1 MECAISVIVP
11 IYKAESYLRKCVD
24 GILQQTFTDFQL
36 ILVDDGS
43 PDKSGEICDKYAQQ
57 DSRVVTIHKANG
69 GLTSARKCGMERAE
83 GKYSIHIDPDDWVE
97 PTLLE
102 DLYQEIVKA
111 EADMV
116 ICDFWEHCDG
126 NIEYSRQ
133 EPKSLLHSEVMKE
146 MFTTL
151 MGSLCNKLIR
161 TSCYKRCN
169 IQFYEDLVLIED
181 LFLMFQ
187 FLLHPLKIS
196 YVPKALYHY
205 ERNTNPNSLT
215 MTNGERFKG
224 YADGIC
230 RHFRELLKPHP
241 EYWNL
246 WIEKEMPWIAYI
258 SLYYDAFTA
267 KRFYGEFYYISRFT
281 RKDLNSI
288 IVRIALKN
296 YSIGRSLISLRKMI
310 GKIKS

>member
-1 MECAISVIVP
+1 
-11 IYKAESYLRKCVD
+11 
-24 GILQQTFTDFQL
+24 
-36 ILVDDGS
+36 
-43 PDKSGEICDKYAQQ
+43 
-57 DSRVVTIHKANG
+57 
-69 GLTSARKCGMERAE
+69 
-83 GKYSIHIDPDDWVE
+83 
-97 PTLLE
+97 
-102 DLYQEIVKA
+102 
-111 EADMV
+111 
-116 ICDFWEHCDG
+116 
-126 NIEYSRQ
+126 
-133 EPKSLLHSEVMKE
+133 MKE
-146 MFTTL
+146 
-151 MGSLCNKLIR
+151 
-161 TSCYKRCN
+161 
-169 IQFYEDLVLIED
+169 IQI
-181 LFLMFQ
+181 
-187 FLLHPLKIS
+187 
-196 YVPKALYHY
+196 
-205 ERNTNPNSLT
+205 

-246 WIEKEMPWIAYI
+246 WIEKEMPWIAYL